1 MSKSQRQHLLAK
13 ILEEQSVSS
22 QAKLVDLLKAE
33 GIDVTQAT
41 LSRDLEE
48 LGAVKIRVP
57 VGESVYAIPDNPT
70 ERVLP
75 VDYLKRVLGEWLVEV
90 LVSNNIIV
98 LKTPPGSAHVVASAV
113 DRAGLPEVIGTVAG
127 DDTVRLVAASNTTG
141 DAVSEKLKDL
151 AGIEPQS
158 ASEKK

>member
-98 LKTPPGSAHVVASAV
+98 LKTV

-127 DDTVRLVAASNTTG
+127 DDTVLLVAASNTTG
-141 DAVSEKLKDL
+141 EAVSEKLKDL

>member
-1 MSKSQRQHLLAK
+1 M
-13 ILEEQSVSS
+13 
-22 QAKLVDLLKAE
+22 
-33 GIDVTQAT
+33 
-41 LSRDLEE
+41 
-48 LGAVKIRVP
+48 P

-113 DRAGLPEVIGTVAG
+113 DRAGLPEVIGKVAG
-127 DDTVRLVAASNTTG
+127 DDTVLLVAALNTTG
-141 DAVSEKLKDL
+141 EAVSEKLKDL
-151 AGIEPQS
+151 AGIEPQ
-158 ASEKK
+158 

>member
-48 LGAVKIRVP
+48 LG
-57 VGESVYAIPDNPT
+57 
-70 ERVLP
+70 
-75 VDYLKRVLGEWLVEV
+75 
-90 LVSNNIIV
+90 
-98 LKTPPGSAHVVASAV
+98 
-113 DRAGLPEVIGTVAG
+113 LPEVIGTVAG
-127 DDTVRLVAASNTTG
+127 DDTVLLVAASNTTG
-141 DAVSEKLKDL
+141 EAVSEKLKDL

>member
-1 MSKSQRQHLLAK
+1 MQHVGYLHGSLVKVRTMSKSQRQHLLAK

-22 QAKLVDLLKAE
+22 QAKLVELLRNE

-75 VDYLKRVLGEWLVEV
+75 VDYLRRVLGEWLVEV
-90 LVSNNIIV
+90 SVSSNIIV
-98 LKTPPGSAHVVASAV
+98 LRTPPGSAHVVASAV

-127 DDTVRLVAASNTTG
+127 DDTVLLVAATNPTG
-141 DAVSEKLKDL
+141 AAVAER
-151 AGIEPQS
+151 
-158 ASEKK
+158 